1 MTNLEKLTSEC
12 TGIILSVVRV
22 KGRLWYISDVSG
34 INRKYLNKKMFRS
47 LRFYRLV
54 KLLFWTSEWMDKKR
68 FVALGTEL
76 FEKIW
81 ETCNNDKDYL
91 FEQ

>member
-54 KLLFWTSEWMDKKR
+54 KLLFWTSEWMDKKQ
-68 FVALGTEL
+68 FVALGTKL

-81 ETCNNDKDYL
+81 EACNKDYDRD
-91 FEQ
+91 E

>member
-22 KGRLWYISDVSG
+22 RGRLWYISDVSG

-54 KLLFWTSEWMDKKR
+54 KLLFWTSEWMDKKQ

-81 ETCNNDKDYL
+81 EANNNNNYRD
-91 FEQ
+91 E

>member
-1 MTNLEKLTSEC
+1 MTKIEQLTSEC
-12 TGIILSVVRV
+12 TGVILSVVRV

-34 INRKYLNKKMFRS
+34 IYRKYLTKKKFRG
-47 LRFYRLV
+47 LRFYRVV

-81 ETCNNDKDYL
+81 EAGNKNDDL
-91 FEQ
+91 DE

>member
-47 LRFYRLV
+47 LRFYRVL
-54 KLLFWTSEWMDKKR
+54 KLLFWTSEWMDKKQ
-68 FVALGTEL
+68 FVALGTKL

-81 ETCNNDKDYL
+81 EACNKDYDRD
-91 FEQ
+91 E

>member
-1 MTNLEKLTSEC
+1 MTSLEKLTSEC

-47 LRFYRLV
+47 LRFYRVL
-54 KLLFWTSEWMDKKR
+54 KLLFWTAEWMDKKQ

-81 ETCNNDKDYL
+81 EASNKDYYRD
-91 FEQ
+91 E

>member
-1 MTNLEKLTSEC
+1 MTKIEQLTSEC
-12 TGIILSVVRV
+12 TGVILSVVRV
-22 KGRLWYISDVSG
+22 RGRLLYISDLSG
-34 INRKYLNKKMFRS
+34 INRKYLTKKMFRG
-47 LRFYRLV
+47 LRFYRVV

-81 ETCNNDKDYL
+81 EASNKDYYRD
-91 FEQ
+91 E

>member
-47 LRFYRLV
+47 LRFYRVL
-54 KLLFWTSEWMDKKR
+54 KLLFWTSEWMDKKQ
-68 FVALGTEL
+68 FVALGTKL

-81 ETCNNDKDYL
+81 EACNKNYKD
-91 FEQ
+91 E